1 MTFGPMTRH
10 KASISWFTIIGAAAA
25 LVHYFTA
32 ISLESLDCLSAA
44 HANIAGF
51 LAAFPV
57 SYFGHR
63 FLSFAHLNAKH
74 SHALPRFFS
83 VALLGFIANQ
93 TLVLTGLAYT
103 PMPFW
108 LVLGIVMVVVAVST
122 YLLSHFWAFKGKA

>member
-1 MTFGPMTRH
+1 MTRH

-25 LVHYFTA
+25 LVHYVTA
-32 ISLESLDCLSAA
+32 VSLESLDWLSAA

-63 FLSFAHLNAKH
+63 FLSFAHLNAQH
-74 SHALPRFFS
+74 RHALPRFFS

-108 LVLGIVMVVVAVST
+108 LILGIVMVVVAVST
-122 YLLSHFWAFKGKA
+122 YLLSHFWAFKGQA